1 MKEEF
6 RFGEAN
12 GEALVSRLC
21 EAGPPLE
28 RAARPDRADLQV
40 AM

>member
-1 MKEEF
+1 MKKEF

-12 GEALVSRLC
+12 GEALVSRLG
-21 EAGPPLE
+21 ESGPPIE
-28 RAARPDRADLQV
+28 RAARPDLADLQV